1 MSAHAHPPGQ
11 GLTANSPSPFADSA
25 VANAGSHSGTPSLEN
40 PVDRLDAPATP
51 YTNPF
56 SPPGTPA
63 TRDSYLGATSSSPVI
78 SRPFLSDEPSRR
90 ASDLPLVAGGGA
102 MAGADSGVSEK
113 DGLRLGAPPRR
124 NRLYMWLGVG
134 AAAIVVIVL
143 AVILPVYFT
152 VIKKHNSDSARGGL
166 GGAAGS
172 SGHATNPESPT
183 GAVTGGDG
191 STITQSD
198 GTTFTYKN
206 PFGGFWV
213 DDPTNP
219 YNNSAQAQSFTP
231 PLSEPWDYG
240 KDQIRGVNLGGW
252 LVLEPFIAPALF
264 EKYQNATPSPAL
276 PGGLVVDEWSLSVAM
291 LNDTSEGGGIE
302 QIEHH
307 YATFITE
314 QDFAQI
320 AGAGLNWIRLPI
332 PYWAIETWPGE
343 PFLEKVAWKYVLLA
357 FKWARKYGLRIYLEL
372 HTVPGSQNGYNHS
385 GRSGPINFLNGFMGI
400 ANAQR
405 TMDYIRYIAE
415 FISQK
420 EYQDVVTMFGII
432 NEPLLGIIGRDQ
444 LTRFYLQ
451 AHDMIRDIT
460 GIGNGAYIV
469 IHDGFQSPE
478 SWKDFLPGS
487 DRIVLDT
494 HPYVAFGGD
503 FNHPI
508 DYWPQVGCIA
518 YNTNQSQSDF
528 GITVSGEFSGAINN
542 CGKWVVGVG
551 PEPTQVDCT
560 PWDDWTT
567 WTDDVKTGIK
577 NFVMSQMDGMHLP
590 GYFYWTWKVGNSS
603 VTGKVEAPFWSYQ
616 LGLENG
622 WIPTDPR
629 EAVGICQ
636 SLGFAQNVPWNGD
649 YQSWQTGGAGAG
661 QIAATALAEYSQYP
675 PPEISNVSGENVA
688 QLPMYTATS
697 AVPTLPPPTFTAATV
712 TGGDGWADPKDTS
725 LAAVQIAGCVYPNA
739 WGPAPGS
746 TAAVCGAAAAT
757 PAPAAAAAVAA
768 RADATLTAA

>member
-1 MSAHAHPPGQ
+1 MSAH
-11 GLTANSPSPFADSA
+11 SPAQEDSAPLSPFTDAAAASA
-25 VANAGSHSGTPSLEN
+25 AGNGSHTSSLENAVNIPDTPGPTGTPYSNPFSLPGTPVVRESYVGAGTPSTGASRALLSEET
-40 PVDRLDAPATP
+40 RLPSDA
-51 YTNPF
+51 
-56 SPPGTPA
+56 
-63 TRDSYLGATSSSPVI
+63 
-78 SRPFLSDEPSRR
+78 
-90 ASDLPLVAGGGA
+90 PLVAPGA
-102 MAGADSGVSEK
+102 GLGAADLSEK
-113 DGLRLGAPPRR
+113 AGPAAAAPARR
-124 NRLYMWLGVG
+124 RRLYMWLGIG

-152 VIKKHNSDSARGGL
+152 VIKKHNGSGGGGL
-166 GGAAGS
+166 GRPGSGAAS
-172 SGHATNPESPT
+172 SNPESPT

-191 STITQSD
+191 STITLAD

-206 PFGGFWV
+206 AFGGFWV

-219 YNNSAQAQSFTP
+219 YNNSARAQSFTP
-231 PLSEPWDYG
+231 ALNEPWDYS

-252 LVLEPFIAPALF
+252 LVLEPFIAPAPF
-264 EKYQNATPSPAL
+264 EKYQNSTASPAL
-276 PGGLVVDEWSLSVAM
+276 PGGMVVDEWSLSVAM

-302 QIEHH
+302 QIENH

-343 PFLEKVAWKYVLLA
+343 PFLAKTAWKYVLLA

-385 GRSGPINFLNGFMGI
+385 GRAGTINFLNGFMGI

-415 FISQK
+415 FISQH
-420 EYQDVVTMFGII
+420 EYEDVVPMFGPI

-460 GIGNGAYIV
+460 GIGKGAYIV
-469 IHDGFQSPE
+469 IHDGFQSTG

-503 FNHPI
+503 FNHPL

-518 YNTNQSQSDF
+518 YNNNQSQSDF
-528 GITVSGEFSGAINN
+528 GITLSGEFSGAINN
-542 CGKWVVGVG
+542 CGKWVQGVG
-551 PEPTQVDCT
+551 ST
-560 PWDDWTT
+560 PSAPNCDQWDDWEN
-567 WTDDVKTGIK
+567 WTQDMKTGIK

-590 GYFYWTWKVGNSS
+590 GYFFWTWKIGNSS
-603 VTGKVEAPFWSYQ
+603 VTGKVEAPLWSYQ

-629 EAVGICQ
+629 EALGLCQ
-636 SLGFAQNVPWNGD
+636 SLGYAQNVPWDGQ
-649 YQSWQTGGAGAG
+649 YQSWQTGGASAG
-661 QIAATALAEYSQYP
+661 QIAATAVASFSQYP
-675 PPEISNVSGENVA
+675 PPEISNVSGENPA
-688 QLPMYTATS
+688 QLPMFTATS
-697 AVPTLPPPTFTAATV
+697 AVPTLPTPTFSAATV
-712 TGGDGWADPKDTS
+712 TAGDGWADAADTS
-725 LAAVQIAGCVYPNA
+725 LAAAPVAGCVYPNA
-739 WGPAPGS
+739 WGPPVGS
-746 TAAVCGAAAAT
+746 TAAVCNGGATAAKRAAAPTPVPALAT
-757 PAPAAAAAVAA
+757 
-768 RADATLTAA
+768 ATA